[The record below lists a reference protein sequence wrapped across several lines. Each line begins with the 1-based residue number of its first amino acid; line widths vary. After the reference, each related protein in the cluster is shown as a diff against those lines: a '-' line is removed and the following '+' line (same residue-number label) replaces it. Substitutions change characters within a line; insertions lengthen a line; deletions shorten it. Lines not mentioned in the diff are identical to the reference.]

1 MRLAVN
7 PTRMELLKLRRR
19 LVVARRGHKLLKDKL
34 EGLIKEFMSVAHEYR
49 RLRQMVDEELPY
61 VMKLFVLAE
70 ITSSRNI
77 TENALESVRQELDII
92 VQPVRLL
99 GVRVQ
104 KLDIKYGETTGRYS
118 VVHTSP
124 ELDIAIARLREFLP
138 KLLAMSETE
147 DKVRRMSSEVEK
159 TGRRVNALEHSF
171 IPRIEDTIR
180 FITSKLEETE
190 RSTTSA
196 LMKIKAQRLA
206 REAKQN
212 A

>member
-34 EGLIKEFMSVAHEYR
+34 EGLIKEFMSVAHAYR
-49 RLRQMVDEELPY
+49 RLRQTVDDELPS

-77 TENALESVRQELDII
+77 TENALESVQQELDVI
-92 VQPVRLL
+92 VDPVRML

-104 KLDIKYGETTGRYS
+104 KLDIKYGEVTGRYS
-118 VVHTSP
+118 LVHTPP
-124 ELDIAIARLREFLP
+124 ELDMAIARLRDFLP
-138 KLLAMSETE
+138 ELLALAETE
-147 DKVRRMSSEVEK
+147 DKVRRMASEVEK
-159 TGRRVNALEHSF
+159 TRRRVNALEHSF
-171 IPRIEDTIR
+171 IPRIEETIR

-206 REAKQN
+206 RETG
-212 A
+212 

>member
-1 MRLAVN
+1 LRLAVN

-34 EGLIKEFMSVAHEYR
+34 EGLIKEFMHVAHEYR
-49 RLRQMVDEELPY
+49 KLRQMVDDELPY

-70 ITSSRNI
+70 ITSSRTI

-92 VQPVRLL
+92 VEPVRML
-99 GVRVQ
+99 GVRIQ
-104 KLDIKYGETTGRYS
+104 KIDIRYGDVTGRYS
-118 VVHTSP
+118 LVHTSP
-124 ELDIAIARLREFLP
+124 ELDIAISRLRDFLP

-147 DKVRRMSSEVEK
+147 DKVRRMASEVEK
-159 TGRRVNALEHSF
+159 TRRRVNALEHSF
-171 IPRIEDTIR
+171 IPRIEETTR

-206 REAKQN
+206 REAGN
-212 A
+212 G

>member
-1 MRLAVN
+1 
-7 PTRMELLKLRRR
+7 MELLKLRRR

-34 EGLIKEFMSVAHEYR
+34 DGLIKEFMNIAYQYR
-49 RLRQMVDEELPY
+49 TLRQTVDDELPY

-70 ITSSRNI
+70 ITSSRAI
-77 TENALESVRQELDII
+77 TENALESVRQELDIA
-92 VQPVRLL
+92 VVPVRLM

-104 KLDIKYGETTGRYS
+104 KLEINYGEVTGRYS
-118 VVHTSP
+118 LVHTSA
-124 ELDIAIARLREFLP
+124 ELDSAIARLREFLP
-138 KLLAMSETE
+138 KLLAMAQME
-147 DKVRRMSSEVEK
+147 DTVRRLSSEVEK
-159 TGRRVNALEHSF
+159 TRRRVNALEHTF
-171 IPRIEDTIR
+171 IPRIEETTH

-212 A
+212 V